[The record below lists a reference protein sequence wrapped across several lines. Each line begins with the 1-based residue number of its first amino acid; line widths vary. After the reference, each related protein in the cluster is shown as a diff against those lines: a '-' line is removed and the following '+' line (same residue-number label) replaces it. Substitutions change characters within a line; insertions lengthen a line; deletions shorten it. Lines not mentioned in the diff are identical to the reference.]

1 MVQYNTALIISGAFK
16 GTSHG
21 KIYQE
26 FGLEFLA
33 NRKWTR
39 KRIFFHK
46 IVLGLLPSY
55 LKDYLIPY
63 DNLRTYVTRSSNQ
76 KTLKTF
82 PARTK
87 TFESS
92 FFPHCADAWRNL
104 SEELSNIDSV
114 NTFQSSIL
122 NFF

>member
-1 MVQYNTALIISGAFK
+1 MVLSRGPRMVKYIKSLVWNFWQIEN
-16 GTSHG
+16 
-21 KIYQE
+21 
-26 FGLEFLA
+26 GLENAF
-33 NRKWTR
+33 
-39 KRIFFHK
+39 FFHK